1 MPVLAFI
8 GVGVWIL
15 IVGYR
20 RYQSIADKIAWNIG
34 LDLLSSVLIGS
45 GVCIPTLVVAFLTWL
60 RSGDRRP
67 WYMTGPYPFDRLGGG
82 PFTLWI
88 MLLSGMLGCILI
100 FVGLIIRSHIL
111 KPTSSNDHIHS

>member
-1 MPVLAFI
+1 MPILVFI
-8 GVGVWIL
+8 GLGVWML

-20 RYQSIADKIAWNIG
+20 RYKSVADTRAWNIP

-45 GVCIPTLVVAFLTWL
+45 GVCIPTLVVAFLAWL
-60 RSGDRRP
+60 RSGDRHP

-82 PFTLWI
+82 PFVIWT

-100 FVGLIIRSHIL
+100 FAGLIIRSRIL
-111 KPTSSNDHIHS
+111 EPTSSNDQTHP